1 VSAYAGDMDASC
13 ELYAGSDEQL
23 DTAEEEHPCAGG
35 AGGLVEEQD
44 AADDEPDPNK
54 NVVDDAQSLIPP
66 ADGEFVMSEVK
77 SDVRIVVSLRA
88 HEDDC
93 TDRQVLFGCSLSVND
108 GVRSGGSVVGSG
120 DSA

>member
-1 VSAYAGDMDASC
+1 VGAYAGDMDASC

-23 DTAEEEHPCAGG
+23 DTAEKEHPCAGC
-35 AGGLVEEQD
+35 AGGLVEEQN

-66 ADGEFVMSEVK
+66 ANGEFVVSDVK

-88 HEDDC
+88 HADDC
-93 TDRQVLFGCSLSVND
+93 TDRQLLLWCSLGVND
-108 GVRSGGSVVGSG
+108 GVRSGGSVVSIG
-120 DSA
+120 DSV